1 MSTDRGTSI
10 FWLLVAVVVAV
21 GSYRLGLGS
30 VSQPGSGF
38 LPFWASVLL
47 GLLSLVCF
55 GQAVVN
61 RKGRPRPEP
70 LFAGRLWHRVVLA
83 FVALAAYA
91 QVVPFAGYN
100 LATFLLMAFL
110 FWLAGRQ
117 RLWRVAVYSLGT
129 TVMTYYVFSRALN
142 LQFPAGPLGF

>member
-1 MSTDRGTSI
+1 MTMDRGTSI

-21 GSYRLGLGS
+21 ASYRLGLGTL
-30 VSQPGSGF
+30 SQPDSGF

-47 GLLSLVCF
+47 GLLSLVSL
-55 GQAVVN
+55 GQAVAN
-61 RKGRPRPEP
+61 RKPRSKPEP

-100 LATFLLMAFL
+100 CATFLLMAFL

-117 RLWRVAVYSLGT
+117 KLWRVAAYSLGT
-129 TVMTYYVFSRALN
+129 TLITYYVFSRALN
-142 LQFPAGPLGF
+142 LQFPVGPFGF